1 MENKLKLVGTLLNKK
16 EISFVLEDFKCV
28 FFYSE
33 PKSAV
38 DYDASAELFGDKH
51 FLICQT
57 SDGQFLYILKSVR
70 LRVSSNLLYIKQVE
84 CDLDYYLLCQESNIE
99 EYDEIVFKGGI
110 LDKLFFRRATRLDLE
125 NKSLT
130 YTDDSVDYP
139 FVNKDGK
146 ICIRSNVIFGTR
158 FGNGSYIDNSGT
170 LFSLKFNKTKDLLSS
185 VFYFHAVLKLCQ
197 FMAFRKNLSFNSIE
211 IYNHKQRDDK
221 PLRASLYVRYDWQA
235 ENDKDCVWCLTF
247 NHIGH
252 IVSNLLD
259 SAIRNDQKGPDT
271 LNIGFIP
278 DSKND
283 VYLMTEAK
291 VRSVCSA
298 LESELALAGING
310 SVNPEFEKLMK
321 KLKNIVKEHRE
332 SPEHLENFRDYDYI
346 FGTIRH
352 MTGSLESKIKQCFE
366 ENKAVLDFTLS
377 DENIAE
383 FVKSRNILTH
393 GKRLI
398 LFETSLAETTFSLM
412 KLVYCCILKRNGA
425 GEALL
430 KKISEFLK

>member
-1 MENKLKLVGTLLNKK
+1 MKLFGTVFGK
-16 EISFVLEDFKCV
+16 EDISFVLEDFKCV
-28 FFYSE
+28 FFYLE

-38 DYDASAELFGDKH
+38 DYDASAEFFGDKNY
-51 FLICQT
+51 LICTT
-57 SDGQFLYILKSVR
+57 SDGLFLYILRSVR
-70 LRVSSNLLYIKQVE
+70 FKQKNNPIYIKHIE
-84 CDLDYYLLCQESNIE
+84 CELDYYLICQELNME

-110 LDKLFFRRATRLDLE
+110 LDRLFLRRATHLDFE
-125 NKSLT
+125 KRCLT
-130 YTDDSVDYP
+130 YIDDSVKYP
-139 FVNKDGK
+139 FIKEDCIVCVKSDVTYGTHIEKGCFLNNDGT
-146 ICIRSNVIFGTR
+146 I
-158 FGNGSYIDNSGT
+158 
-170 LFSLKFNKTKDLLSS
+170 FSLKFNKTKDLLSS

-197 FMAFRKNLSFNSIE
+197 FMAFRKKISFNSIE
-211 IYNHKQRDDK
+211 IVNHKMGDYK
-221 PLRASLYVRYDWQA
+221 PLCASLYVRYDWQA

-259 SAIRNDQKGPDT
+259 SAIRNDQNGPDT

-278 DSKND
+278 DSKKD
-283 VYLMTEAK
+283 VNLITEAK

-352 MTGSLESKIKQCFE
+352 MSGSLESKIKQCFE

-377 DENIAE
+377 NENIAE

-393 GKRLI
+393 GNRLI